1 MGGLQLTTRYLCK
14 LGMGMNRYSSFVYTS
29 SFDPPLMGFSIEVFY
44 MFISKKMLFI
54 FKAKISA
61 SIARPLPDGLE

>member
-29 SFDPPLMGFSIEVFY
+29 SFDPPLMGFSVEVFY

-54 FKAKISA
+54 YFIFFLIGNHKGIYW
-61 SIARPLPDGLE
+61 

>member
-1 MGGLQLTTRYLCK
+1 MYG
-14 LGMGMNRYSSFVYTS
+14 VYQKINKGIQK
-29 SFDPPLMGFSIEVFY
+29 FFKVFY